1 MRIRTILASGAVA
14 LAVVGGGVTAAGAS
28 TTHVRSVP
36 TATGSVA
43 LSGPIQYVSFSA
55 FARPGFHG
63 WIDYTNFTYRAA
75 GTNVWNISGASAL
88 TFASTYAHTMTV
100 TTVTPL
106 SNHGTRFSGTGV
118 YNTDH
123 TYTWTVNGTVNWNSI
138 WFSIVYTG
146 TNAGY
151 RVSGHGRL
159 GVPGAELPGPGEV
172 GRHQWPQRP
181 LRVHHPGQCASGA
194 GGSAHR
200 RQGARRRTRL
210 HERHLCSRCRYE
222 LAQRAG
228 HPVPDH
234 ERQHCHS
241 SSVIE

>member
-1 MRIRTILASGAVA
+1 VRVAPGARAFGLVACIAIDPNRLLSGWDTPAQP
-14 LAVVGGGVTAAGAS
+14 GAS
-28 TTHVRSVP
+28 
-36 TATGSVA
+36 
-43 LSGPIQYVSFSA
+43 
-55 FARPGFHG
+55 PGR
-63 WIDYTNFTYRAA
+63 N
-75 GTNVWNISGASAL
+75 
-88 TFASTYAHTMTV
+88 
-100 TTVTPL
+100 P
-106 SNHGTRFSGTGV
+106 RFSGTGV

-151 RVSGHGRL
+151 RVSGHGWIAADGSVSGTARDSNGL
-159 GVPGAELPGPGEV
+159 TLPFTMP
-172 GRHQWPQRP
+172 
-181 LRVHHPGQCASGA
+181 A
-194 GGSAHR
+194 GSAFQVLSYQAPVRWAVINGHS
-200 RQGARRRTRL
+200 ARFGFTIPSSAPAALAGLPIVVKAHTRTRL

-234 ERQHCHS
+234 ERQHFHS